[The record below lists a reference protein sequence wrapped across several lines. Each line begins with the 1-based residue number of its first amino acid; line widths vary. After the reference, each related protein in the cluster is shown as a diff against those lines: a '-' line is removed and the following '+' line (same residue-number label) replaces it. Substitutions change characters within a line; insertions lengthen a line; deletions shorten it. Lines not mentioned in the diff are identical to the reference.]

1 MEGIDLRAMFF
12 GDLQWST
19 VVEIFIRAI
28 IMYGYTIVLFRFV
41 LGIRGISELSP
52 YEYIIIIAL
61 GSALGDPMANPDMP
75 LATGLLVV
83 TLLVLMDKG
92 LVLLTNRFPGLEA
105 RLEGEPARLVMN
117 GRLDTDGL
125 QKANLSRD
133 EIFAYLRE
141 KGVEQLGQVK
151 RAYLEINGRV
161 SVFLYPKENVRP
173 GLAIMPPPEL
183 VHKNAADD
191 LRGITP
197 GNEPVRACSHCGF
210 TRPGT
215 ATDEGEACPECGSKR
230 WQTAII
236 TVDEVVDPATN

>member
-12 GDLQWST
+12 GDLQWSA
-19 VVEIFIRAI
+19 VVEIFIRAV
-28 IMYGYTIVLFRFV
+28 IMYGYTIVQFRFV

-92 LVLLTNRFPGLEA
+92 LVLLTNRFPSIEA
-105 RLEGEPARLVMN
+105 RLEGEPARLVIN

-125 QKANLSRD
+125 QEANLSRD

-151 RAYLEINGRV
+151 RAYLEINGSV
-161 SVFLYPKENVRP
+161 SVFLYPRENVRP
-173 GLAIMPPPEL
+173 GLSIVPPLEL
-183 VHKNAADD
+183 KDSGGQVD
-191 LRGITP
+191 LRGVPP
-197 GNEPVRACSHCGF
+197 GREAVKACFQCGL

-215 ATDEGEACPECGSKR
+215 ATKEGEPCPECGNTR
-230 WQTAII
+230 WEAAIVTVEEVEDPTA
-236 TVDEVVDPATN
+236 T